1 MQEIQAKTRSVREL
15 LSDTKYGIDYYQR
28 EYKWQKKQMEELVTD
43 LSGAFLDEYLPTH
56 ERKDVAGYGHYFL
69 GSIVISQS
77 EDKKQIVDGQQR
89 LTSLTLL
96 LIYLHNIQK
105 GKASAVAVEKMIF
118 SDEYGEKS
126 FNLDIA
132 ERNECM
138 NALFESEGAGYD
150 TTGQAESMQNLMDRY
165 ADIGEAFP
173 AEIADTPAL
182 PYFVDWLRNKTQLVE
197 ISAYA
202 DADAY
207 TIFETM
213 NDRGLSL
220 SNTDMLKG
228 YLLASITDAV
238 KRAEANKEIKH
249 WLLTFAKRD
258 SERDTKETEADFFK
272 AWLRAK
278 YADDIRERKKGAKP
292 EDFDLIGT
300 EYHRWVRTNH
310 QLVGLN
316 ASEDFNRWVR
326 QDLRFF
332 ARVYLELLEACEGL
346 KPGLESVRFNAD
358 HGFTQQF
365 QVLLAPL
372 MPTDD
377 ETTVKT
383 KLRLTADYLDCWLN
397 RRLWNSR
404 SIDYST
410 LQYATFLLTK
420 ELRNL
425 SLEAL
430 REKLIAR
437 LTSDEMEFPLDDQP
451 SLINWNAKSLHR
463 QLARFIHWVEEKSGQ
478 PGRYLEYIV
487 RSGKNAYEIEH
498 LWANHFERHADEFA
512 QREEFSSY
520 RNRIGGLVLLPK
532 RINASLN
539 DKTFADK
546 VAHYQKENLLA
557 RSLHSACYQHNPG
570 FLQLI
575 ARTGLPFR
583 SFDEFKKVSFD
594 ERDAAYQGIA
604 KQLWSLSRL
613 QATEQGS
620 ENNVSA

>member
-1 MQEIQAKTRSVREL
+1 MREIQAKTRSVREL

-28 EYKWQKKQMEELVTD
+28 EYKWQTKQIVELVSD
-43 LSGAFLDEYLPTH
+43 LTTAFLEEYQPQH
-56 ERKDVAGYGHYFL
+56 ERKDVASYGHYFL
-69 GSIVISQS
+69 GSIVISQPD
-77 EDKKQIVDGQQR
+77 EKKQIVDGQQR

-105 GKASAVAVEKMIF
+105 DRADAVSIEKMIF
-118 SDEYGEKS
+118 SEEYGEKS
-126 FNLDIA
+126 FNLDIP

-138 NALFESEGAGYD
+138 NALFDGTPYDAVDQVESI
-150 TTGQAESMQNLMDRY
+150 QNLIGRY
-165 ADIGEAFP
+165 NDIVEAFP
-173 AEIADTPAL
+173 AEIANDKAL

-197 ISAYA
+197 ITAYA

-228 YLLASITDAV
+228 YLLASITDTA

-258 SERDTKETEADFFK
+258 SERDTKESEADFFK

-278 YADDIRERKKGAKP
+278 YAQDIRERKKGAKP

-300 EYHRWVRTNH
+300 EYHRWVRAKDD
-310 QLVGLN
+310 LIGLN
-316 ASEDFNRWVR
+316 TSDDFNRWVR

-332 ARVYLELLEACEGL
+332 ARVYLELLAASETL

-372 MPTDD
+372 LPTDD
-377 ETTVKT
+377 EATVKA
-383 KLRLTADYLDCWLN
+383 KLKLTADYLDCWLN
-397 RRLWNSR
+397 RRLWNFR

-410 LQYATFLLTK
+410 VQYATFLLTK

-430 REKLIAR
+430 RDKLITR
-437 LTSDEMEFPLDDQP
+437 LTNDEIELPLDDQP
-451 SLINWNAKSLHR
+451 YLNNWNAKSLHR
-463 QLARFIHWVEEKSGQ
+463 QLARFTHWLEERSGQ

-498 LWANHFERHADEFA
+498 LWANHLERHSDEFA
-512 QREEFSSY
+512 HAQEFSTH
-520 RNRIGGLVLLPK
+520 RNKVGGLVLLPK
-532 RINASLN
+532 KINASLN
-539 DKTFADK
+539 DKAYSDK
-546 VAHYQKENLLA
+546 LEHYQSENLLA
-557 RSLHSACYQHNPG
+557 RSLHPMCYVHNPG
-570 FLQLI
+570 FLQLKTD
-575 ARTGLPFR
+575 TGLPFKA
-583 SFDEFKKVSFD
+583 FTEFKKASFE
-594 ERDAAYQGIA
+594 ERFSLYKGIA
-604 KQLWSLSRL
+604 ELLWSTDRL
-613 QATEQGS
+613 KEGA
-620 ENNVSA
+620 

>member
-1 MQEIQAKTRSVREL
+1 MKEIQAKTRSVREL

-28 EYKWQKKQMEELVTD
+28 EYKWQTKQIVELVSD
-43 LSGAFLDEYLPTH
+43 LTTAFLEEYQPQH
-56 ERKDVAGYGHYFL
+56 ERKDVASYGHYFL
-69 GSIVISQS
+69 GSIVISQPD
-77 EDKKQIVDGQQR
+77 EKKQIVDGQQR

-105 GKASAVAVEKMIF
+105 DRPDAVSIEKMIF
-118 SDEYGEKS
+118 SEEYGEKS
-126 FNLDIA
+126 FNLDIP

-138 NALFESEGAGYD
+138 NALFDGTPYDAVDQVESI
-150 TTGQAESMQNLMDRY
+150 QNLIGRY
-165 ADIGEAFP
+165 NDIVEAFP
-173 AEIADTPAL
+173 AEIANDKAL

-197 ISAYA
+197 ITAYA

-228 YLLASITDAV
+228 YLLASITDTA
-238 KRAEANKEIKH
+238 KRAEANKEIKQ

-258 SERDTKETEADFFK
+258 SERDTKESEADFFK

-278 YADDIRERKKGAKP
+278 YAQDIRERKKGAKP

-300 EYHRWVRTNH
+300 EYHRWVRAKDE
-310 QLVGLN
+310 LIGLN
-316 ASEDFNRWVR
+316 ASDDFNRWVR

-332 ARVYLELLEACEGL
+332 ARVYLELLEASETL
-346 KPGLESVRFNAD
+346 KEGLESVRFNAD

-365 QVLLAPL
+365 QVLLASL
-372 MPTDD
+372 LPTDD
-377 ETTVKT
+377 DAMVKA
-383 KLRLTADYLDCWLN
+383 KLKLTADYLDCWLN
-397 RRLWNSR
+397 RRLWNFK

-430 REKLIAR
+430 RDKLITR
-437 LTSDEMEFPLDDQP
+437 LTSDQTEFPLDDQP
-451 SLINWNAKSLHR
+451 YLNNWNAKSLHR
-463 QLARFIHWVEEKSGQ
+463 QLARFTHWLEEQSGQ

-498 LWANHFERHADEFA
+498 LWANHFERHTDEFA
-512 QREEFSSY
+512 HAQEFSAH
-520 RNRIGGLVLLPK
+520 RNRVGGLVLLPK
-532 RINASLN
+532 KINASLN
-539 DKTFADK
+539 DKAYSDK
-546 VAHYQKENLLA
+546 LEHYQSENLLA
-557 RSLHSACYQHNPG
+557 RSLHPMCYVHNPG
-570 FLQLI
+570 FLKLK
-575 ARTGLPFR
+575 AETGLPFKA
-583 SFDEFKKVSFD
+583 FTEFKKANFD
-594 ERDAAYQGIA
+594 ERFSLYKGIA
-604 KQLWSLSRL
+604 ELLWSADRL
-613 QATEQGS
+613 KEVA
-620 ENNVSA
+620 

>member
-1 MQEIQAKTRSVREL
+1 MKEIQAKTRSVREL

-28 EYKWQKKQMEELVTD
+28 EYKWQTKQIVELVSD
-43 LSGAFLDEYLPTH
+43 LTTAFLEEYQSQH
-56 ERKDVAGYGHYFL
+56 ERKDVASYGHYFL
-69 GSIVISQS
+69 GSIVISQPD
-77 EDKKQIVDGQQR
+77 EKKQIVDGQQR

-105 GKASAVAVEKMIF
+105 DRTDAVSVEKMVF
-118 SDEYGEKS
+118 SEEYGEKS
-126 FNLDIA
+126 FNLDIP

-138 NALFESEGAGYD
+138 NALFDGTPYDAVDQVESI
-150 TTGQAESMQNLMDRY
+150 QNLIGRY
-165 ADIGEAFP
+165 NDIVEAFP
-173 AEIADTPAL
+173 AEIADDKAL

-197 ISAYA
+197 ITAYA

-228 YLLASITDAV
+228 YLLASITDTA
-238 KRAEANKEIKH
+238 KRAEANKEIKQ

-258 SERDTKETEADFFK
+258 SERDTKESEADFFK

-278 YADDIRERKKGAKP
+278 YAQDIRERKKGAKP

-300 EYHRWVRTNH
+300 EYHRWVRAKDD
-310 QLVGLN
+310 LIGLN
-316 ASEDFNRWVR
+316 ISDDFNRWVR

-332 ARVYLELLEACEGL
+332 ARVYLELLDASEAL

-372 MPTDD
+372 VPSDD
-377 ETTVKT
+377 EDTVKA
-383 KLRLTADYLDCWLN
+383 KLNLTADYLDCWLN
-397 RRLWNSR
+397 RRLWNFK

-425 SLEAL
+425 SLDAL
-430 REKLIAR
+430 RDKLITR
-437 LTSDEMEFPLDDQP
+437 LTNDQTELPLDDQP
-451 SLINWNAKSLHR
+451 YLNNWNAKSLHR
-463 QLARFIHWVEEKSGQ
+463 QLARLTHWLEEKSGQ

-498 LWANHFERHADEFA
+498 LWANHFERHTDEFA
-512 QREEFSSY
+512 HAQEFSTH
-520 RNRIGGLVLLPK
+520 RNRVGGLVLLPK
-532 RINASLN
+532 KINASLN
-539 DKTFADK
+539 DKPYSDK
-546 VAHYQKENLLA
+546 LEHYQSENLLA
-557 RSLHSACYQHNPG
+557 RSLHPMCYVHNPG
-570 FLQLI
+570 FLKLK
-575 ARTGLPFR
+575 AETGLPFKA
-583 SFDEFKKVSFD
+583 FTEFKKPNFD
-594 ERDAAYQGIA
+594 ERFSLYKGIA
-604 KQLWSLSRL
+604 ELLWSADRL
-613 QATEQGS
+613 KEVA
-620 ENNVSA
+620 

>member
-1 MQEIQAKTRSVREL
+1 MKEIQAKTRSVREL
-15 LSDTKYGIDYYQR
+15 MSDTKYGIDYYQR
-28 EYKWQKKQMEELVTD
+28 EYKWQTKQIVELVSD
-43 LSGAFLDEYLPTH
+43 LTSAFLEEYRPQH
-56 ERKDVAGYGHYFL
+56 ERKEVASYGHYFL
-69 GSIVISQS
+69 GSIVISQPD
-77 EDKKQIVDGQQR
+77 EKKQIVDGQQR

-105 GKASAVAVEKMIF
+105 DRTDTVSVEKMIF
-118 SDEYGEKS
+118 SEEYGEKS
-126 FNLDIA
+126 FNLDIP

-138 NALFESEGAGYD
+138 NALFDGTPYDAVDQVESN
-150 TTGQAESMQNLMDRY
+150 QNLIGRY
-165 ADIGEAFP
+165 NDIVEAFP
-173 AEIADTPAL
+173 AEIANDKAL

-197 ISAYA
+197 ITAYA

-228 YLLASITDAV
+228 YLLASITDTA
-238 KRAEANKEIKH
+238 KRAEANKEIKQ

-258 SERDTKETEADFFK
+258 SERDTKESEADFFK

-278 YADDIRERKKGAKP
+278 YAQDIRERKKGAKP

-300 EYHRWVRTNH
+300 EYHRWVRAKDD
-310 QLVGLN
+310 LIGLN
-316 ASEDFNRWVR
+316 TSDDFNRWVR

-332 ARVYLELLEACEGL
+332 ARVYLELLDASETL

-372 MPTDD
+372 LPTDD
-377 ETTVKT
+377 ENTVKA
-383 KLRLTADYLDCWLN
+383 KLKLTADYLDCWLN
-397 RRLWNSR
+397 RRLWNFK

-420 ELRNL
+420 ELRTL

-430 REKLIAR
+430 RDKLITR
-437 LTSDEMEFPLDDQP
+437 LTNDQKELSLDDQP
-451 SLINWNAKSLHR
+451 YLNNWNAKSLHR
-463 QLARFIHWVEEKSGQ
+463 QLARFTHWLEEQSGQ

-498 LWANHFERHADEFA
+498 LWANHFERHIDEFA
-512 QREEFSSY
+512 HAQEFSAH
-520 RNRIGGLVLLPK
+520 RNRVGGLVLLPK
-532 RINASLN
+532 KINASLN
-539 DKTFADK
+539 DKAYNDK
-546 VAHYQKENLLA
+546 LEHYQSENLLA
-557 RSLHSACYQHNPG
+557 RSLHPMCYVHNPG
-570 FLQLI
+570 FLKLK
-575 ARTGLPFR
+575 AETGLPFKA
-583 SFDEFKKVSFD
+583 FTEFKKANFD
-594 ERDAAYQGIA
+594 ERFSLYKGIA
-604 KQLWSLSRL
+604 ERLWSADRL
-613 QATEQGS
+613 KETA
-620 ENNVSA
+620 

>member
-1 MQEIQAKTRSVREL
+1 MREIQAKTRSVREL
-15 LSDTKYGIDYYQR
+15 LSDIKYGIDYYQR
-28 EYKWQKKQMEELVTD
+28 EYKWQTKQIVELVSD
-43 LSGAFLDEYLPTH
+43 LTTAFLDEYQPQH
-56 ERKDVAGYGHYFL
+56 ERKEVASYGHYFL
-69 GSIVISQS
+69 GSIVISQPD
-77 EDKKQIVDGQQR
+77 EKKQIVDGQQR

-105 GKASAVAVEKMIF
+105 DRPDAVSIEKMIF
-118 SDEYGEKS
+118 SEEYGEKS
-126 FNLDIA
+126 FNLDIP
-132 ERNECM
+132 ERNDCM
-138 NALFESEGAGYD
+138 NALFDGTPYDAVDQVESI
-150 TTGQAESMQNLMDRY
+150 QNLIGRY
-165 ADIGEAFP
+165 NDIVEAFP
-173 AEIADTPAL
+173 AEIAEHKAL

-197 ISAYA
+197 ITAYA

-228 YLLASITDAV
+228 YLLASITDTV

-249 WLLTFAKRD
+249 WLLAFAKRD
-258 SERDTKETEADFFK
+258 SERDTKESEADFFK

-278 YADDIRERKKGAKP
+278 YAQDIRERKKGAKP

-300 EYHRWVRTNH
+300 EYHRWVRAKDD
-310 QLVGLN
+310 LIGL
-316 ASEDFNRWVR
+316 ATSDDFSRWVR

-332 ARVYLELLEACEGL
+332 ARVYLELLAASETL

-377 ETTVKT
+377 EPTVKA
-383 KLRLTADYLDCWLN
+383 KLKLTADYLDCWLN
-397 RRLWNSR
+397 RRLWNFR

-410 LQYATFLLTK
+410 VQYATFLLTK

-430 REKLIAR
+430 RDKLITR
-437 LTSDEMEFPLDDQP
+437 LTNDETELPLDDQP
-451 SLINWNAKSLHR
+451 YLNNWNAKSLHR
-463 QLARFIHWVEEKSGQ
+463 QLARFTHWMEEKSGQ

-498 LWANHFERHADEFA
+498 LWANHFERHTDEFA
-512 QREEFSSY
+512 HAQEFSAH
-520 RNRIGGLVLLPK
+520 RNRVGGLVLLPK
-532 RINASLN
+532 KINASLN
-539 DKTFADK
+539 DKAYSDK
-546 VAHYQKENLLA
+546 LEHYQSENLLA
-557 RSLHSACYQHNPG
+557 RSLHPMCYVHNPG
-570 FLQLI
+570 FLKLKSE
-575 ARTGLPFR
+575 TGLPFKA
-583 SFDEFKKVSFD
+583 FPEFKKANFD
-594 ERDAAYQGIA
+594 DRFSLYKGIA
-604 KQLWSLSRL
+604 ELLWSADRL
-613 QATEQGS
+613 KEVA
-620 ENNVSA
+620 

>member
-1 MQEIQAKTRSVREL
+1 MKEIQAKTRSVREL

-28 EYKWQKKQMEELVTD
+28 EYKWQTKQIVELVSD
-43 LSGAFLDEYLPTH
+43 LTTAFLEEYQPQH
-56 ERKDVAGYGHYFL
+56 ERKDVASYGHYFL
-69 GSIVISQS
+69 GSIVISQPD
-77 EDKKQIVDGQQR
+77 EKKQIVDGQQR

-105 GKASAVAVEKMIF
+105 DRPDAVSIEKMIF
-118 SDEYGEKS
+118 SAEYGEKS
-126 FNLDIA
+126 FNLDIP

-138 NALFESEGAGYD
+138 NALFDGTHYDSVDQVESIQHLIG
-150 TTGQAESMQNLMDRY
+150 RY
-165 ADIGEAFP
+165 SDIVEAFP
-173 AEIADTPAL
+173 AEIAHDKAL

-202 DADAY
+202 DTDAY

-228 YLLASITDAV
+228 YLLASIADTA
-238 KRAEANKEIKH
+238 KRAEANKEIKQ
-249 WLLTFAKRD
+249 WLQTFAKRD
-258 SERDTKETEADFFK
+258 SERDTKESEADFFK

-278 YADDIRERKKGAKP
+278 YAQDIRERKKGAKP

-300 EYHRWVRTNH
+300 EYHRWVRAKED
-310 QLVGLN
+310 LIGLSTGEN
-316 ASEDFNRWVR
+316 FNRWVR

-332 ARVYLELLEACEGL
+332 ARIYLDLLEASETL

-372 MPTDD
+372 LPTDD
-377 ETTVKT
+377 GATVKA
-383 KLRLTADYLDCWLN
+383 KLKLTADYLDCWLN
-397 RRLWNSR
+397 RRLWNFK

-425 SLEAL
+425 SLDAL
-430 REKLIAR
+430 RDKLITR
-437 LTSDEMEFPLDDQP
+437 LTQDEIDFPLDEQP
-451 SLINWNAKSLHR
+451 ALINWNAKSLHR
-463 QLARFIHWVEEKSGQ
+463 QLARFTHWLEEQSGQ

-498 LWANHFERHADEFA
+498 LWANHFERHTDEFA
-512 QREEFSSY
+512 HAQEFSAY
-520 RNRIGGLVLLPK
+520 RNKVGGLVLLPK
-532 RINASLN
+532 KINASLN
-539 DKTFADK
+539 DKAYRDK
-546 VAHYQKENLLA
+546 LEHYQSENLLA
-557 RSLHSACYQHNPG
+557 RSLHPMCYIHNPG
-570 FLQLI
+570 FLKLKEN
-575 ARTGLPFR
+575 TCLPFKA
-583 SFDEFKKVSFD
+583 FTEFKRADFD
-594 ERDAAYQGIA
+594 ERFSLYKGIA
-604 KQLWSLSRL
+604 ELLWSVDCLK
-613 QATEQGS
+613 A
-620 ENNVSA
+620 VA

>member
-1 MQEIQAKTRSVREL
+1 MKEIQAKTRSVREL

-28 EYKWQKKQMEELVTD
+28 EYKWQTKQIVELVSD
-43 LSGAFLDEYLPTH
+43 LTTAFLEEYQPQH
-56 ERKDVAGYGHYFL
+56 ERKDVASYGHYFL
-69 GSIVISQS
+69 GSIVISQPD
-77 EDKKQIVDGQQR
+77 EKKQIVDGQQR

-105 GKASAVAVEKMIF
+105 DRPDAVAVEKMIF
-118 SDEYGEKS
+118 SEEYGEKS
-126 FNLDIA
+126 FNLDIP

-138 NALFESEGAGYD
+138 NALFDGTPYDAVDQVESI
-150 TTGQAESMQNLMDRY
+150 QNLIGRY
-165 ADIGEAFP
+165 NDIVEAFP
-173 AEIADTPAL
+173 AEIADDKAL

-197 ISAYA
+197 ITAYA

-228 YLLASITDAV
+228 YLLASITDTA
-238 KRAEANKEIKH
+238 KRAEANKEIKQ

-258 SERDTKETEADFFK
+258 SERDTKESEADFFK

-278 YADDIRERKKGAKP
+278 YAQDIRERKKGAKP

-300 EYHRWVRTNH
+300 EYHRWVRAKDDLIALHT
-310 QLVGLN
+310 
-316 ASEDFNRWVR
+316 SDDFNRWVR

-332 ARVYLELLEACEGL
+332 ARVYLELLDASETL

-372 MPTDD
+372 LPTDD
-377 ETTVKT
+377 EASVKA
-383 KLRLTADYLDCWLN
+383 KLKLTADYLDCWLN
-397 RRLWNSR
+397 RRLWNFK

-425 SLEAL
+425 SLDAL
-430 REKLIAR
+430 RDKLITR
-437 LTSDEMEFPLDDQP
+437 LTSDQTELPLDDQP
-451 SLINWNAKSLHR
+451 YLNNWNAKSLHR
-463 QLARFIHWVEEKSGQ
+463 QLARFTHWLEEQSGQ

-512 QREEFSSY
+512 HAQEFSTH
-520 RNRIGGLVLLPK
+520 RNKVGGLVLLPK
-532 RINASLN
+532 KINASLN
-539 DKTFADK
+539 DKAYSDK
-546 VAHYQKENLLA
+546 LEHYQSENLLA
-557 RSLHSACYQHNPG
+557 RSLHPMCYVHNPG
-570 FLQLI
+570 FLKLKGE
-575 ARTGLPFR
+575 TGLPFKA
-583 SFDEFKKVSFD
+583 FTGFKKANFD
-594 ERDAAYQGIA
+594 ERFSLYKGIA
-604 KQLWSLSRL
+604 ELLWSADRL
-613 QATEQGS
+613 KEGA
-620 ENNVSA
+620 

>member
-1 MQEIQAKTRSVREL
+1 MKEIQAKTRSVREL

-28 EYKWQKKQMEELVTD
+28 EYKWQTKQIVELVSD
-43 LSGAFLDEYLPTH
+43 LTSAFLEEYQPQH
-56 ERKDVAGYGHYFL
+56 ERKEVASYGHYFL
-69 GSIVISQS
+69 GSIVISQPD
-77 EDKKQIVDGQQR
+77 EKKQIVDGQQR

-105 GKASAVAVEKMIF
+105 DRTDTVSVEKMIF
-118 SDEYGEKS
+118 SEEYGEKS
-126 FNLDIA
+126 FNLDIP

-138 NALFESEGAGYD
+138 NALFDGIPYDSVDQVESI
-150 TTGQAESMQNLMDRY
+150 QNLIGRY
-165 ADIGEAFP
+165 NDIAEAFP
-173 AEIADTPAL
+173 AEIADEKAL

-197 ISAYA
+197 ITAYA

-228 YLLASITDAV
+228 YLLASITDTA

-258 SERDTKETEADFFK
+258 SERDTKESEADFFK

-278 YADDIRERKKGAKP
+278 YAQDIRERKKGAKP

-300 EYHRWVRTNH
+300 EYHRWVRAKDE
-310 QLVGLN
+310 LIGLN
-316 ASEDFNRWVR
+316 ASDDFNRWVR

-332 ARVYLELLEACEGL
+332 ARVYLELLEASETL
-346 KPGLESVRFNAD
+346 KEGLESVRFNAD

-372 MPTDD
+372 LPTDD
-377 ETTVKT
+377 DATVKA
-383 KLRLTADYLDCWLN
+383 KLKLTADYLDCWLN
-397 RRLWNSR
+397 RRLWNFK

-430 REKLIAR
+430 RDKLITR
-437 LTSDEMEFPLDDQP
+437 LTSDQTEFPLDDQP
-451 SLINWNAKSLHR
+451 YLNNWNAKSLHR
-463 QLARFIHWVEEKSGQ
+463 QLARFTHWLEEQSGQ

-498 LWANHFERHADEFA
+498 LWANHFERHTDEFA
-512 QREEFSSY
+512 HAQEFSAH
-520 RNRIGGLVLLPK
+520 RNRVGGLVLLPK
-532 RINASLN
+532 KINASLN
-539 DKTFADK
+539 DKAYSDK
-546 VAHYQKENLLA
+546 LEHYQSENLLA
-557 RSLHSACYQHNPG
+557 RSLHPMCYVHNPG
-570 FLQLI
+570 FLKLK
-575 ARTGLPFR
+575 AETGLPFKE
-583 SFDEFKKVSFD
+583 FTEFKKANFD
-594 ERDAAYQGIA
+594 DRFSLYKGIA
-604 KQLWSLSRL
+604 ERLWSADRL
-613 QATEQGS
+613 KETE
-620 ENNVSA
+620 

>member
-1 MQEIQAKTRSVREL
+1 MKEIQAKTRSVREL

-28 EYKWQKKQMEELVTD
+28 EYKWQTKQIVELVSD
-43 LSGAFLDEYLPTH
+43 LTTAFLEEYQPQH
-56 ERKDVAGYGHYFL
+56 ERKEVASYGHYFL
-69 GSIVISQS
+69 GSTVISHS
-77 EDKKQIVDGQQR
+77 EEKKQIVDGQQR

-105 GKASAVAVEKMIF
+105 DRTDTVSVEKMIF
-118 SDEYGEKS
+118 SEEYGEKS
-126 FNLDIA
+126 FNLDIP

-138 NALFESEGAGYD
+138 NALFDGIPYDAVDQVESI
-150 TTGQAESMQNLMDRY
+150 QNLIGRY
-165 ADIGEAFP
+165 NDIAEAFP
-173 AEIADTPAL
+173 AEIADEKAL

-197 ISAYA
+197 ITAYA

-228 YLLASITDAV
+228 YLLASISDTA

-258 SERDTKETEADFFK
+258 SERDTKESEADFFK

-278 YADDIRERKKGAKP
+278 YAQDIRERKKGAKP

-300 EYHRWVRTNH
+300 EYHRWVRAKDD
-310 QLVGLN
+310 LIGLN
-316 ASEDFNRWVR
+316 TSDDFNRWVR

-332 ARVYLELLEACEGL
+332 ARVYLELLDASETL

-372 MPTDD
+372 LPIDD
-377 ETTVKT
+377 EATVRA
-383 KLRLTADYLDCWLN
+383 KLKLTADYLDCWLN
-397 RRLWNSR
+397 RRLWNFK

-410 LQYATFLLTK
+410 VQYATFLLTK

-425 SLEAL
+425 SLGEL
-430 REKLIAR
+430 REKLIIR
-437 LTSDEMEFPLDDQP
+437 LTNDQKELSLDEQP
-451 SLINWNAKSLHR
+451 YLNNWNAKSLHR
-463 QLARFIHWVEEKSGQ
+463 QLARFTHWLEEQSGQ

-498 LWANHFERHADEFA
+498 LWANHFERHTDEFA
-512 QREEFSSY
+512 HAQEFSTH
-520 RNRIGGLVLLPK
+520 RNRVGGLVLLPK
-532 RINASLN
+532 KINASLN
-539 DKTFADK
+539 DKAYSDK
-546 VAHYQKENLLA
+546 LEHYQSENLLA
-557 RSLHSACYQHNPG
+557 RSLHPMCYVHNPG
-570 FLQLI
+570 FLKLKI
-575 ARTGLPFR
+575 ETGLPFKA
-583 SFDEFKKVSFD
+583 FTEFKKANFD
-594 ERDAAYQGIA
+594 ERFSLYKGIA
-604 KQLWSLSRL
+604 ELLWSADRL
-613 QATEQGS
+613 KEVA
-620 ENNVSA
+620 

>member
-1 MQEIQAKTRSVREL
+1 MKEIKAQSRPVREL
-15 LSDTKYGIDYYQR
+15 LTDTKYGIDYYQR
-28 EYKWQKKQMEELVTD
+28 EYKWQTKQIVELVSD
-43 LSGAFLDEYLPTH
+43 LTTAFFEEYQPQH
-56 ERKDVAGYGHYFL
+56 ERKEVASYGHYFL
-69 GSIVISQS
+69 GSIVISRS
-77 EDKKQIVDGQQR
+77 EEKKQIVDGQQR

-105 GKASAVAVEKMIF
+105 DRPDVVSVEKMIF
-118 SDEYGEKS
+118 SEEYGEKS
-126 FNLDIA
+126 FNLDIP
-132 ERNECM
+132 ERNDCM
-138 NALFESEGAGYD
+138 NALFDGVAYDAVDQVESI
-150 TTGQAESMQNLMDRY
+150 QNLIGRY
-165 ADIGEAFP
+165 NDIIESFP
-173 AEIADTPAL
+173 AEIADGKAL
-182 PYFVDWLRNKTQLVE
+182 PFFVDWLRNKTQLVE
-197 ISAYA
+197 ITAYA

-220 SNTDMLKG
+220 SSTDMLKG
-228 YLLASITDAV
+228 YLLASITDAT
-238 KRAEANKEIKH
+238 KRGEANKEIKQ

-278 YADDIRERKKGAKP
+278 YAGDIRERKKGANP

-310 QLVGLN
+310 ELVGLN
-316 ASEDFNRWVR
+316 VSEDFNRWVR

-332 ARVYLELLEACEGL
+332 ARVYLELLEACDSL

-372 MPTDD
+372 LPSDD
-377 ETTVKT
+377 EATVKA
-383 KLRLTADYLDCWLN
+383 KLCLTADYLDCWLN
-397 RRLWNSR
+397 RRLWNFK

-430 REKLIAR
+430 RERLIAR
-437 LTSDEMEFPLDDQP
+437 LISDENEFPLEDQP

-463 QLARFIHWVEEKSGQ
+463 QLARFTHWVEEQSGQ

-512 QREEFSSY
+512 HAQEFASY

-532 RINASLN
+532 KINASLN
-539 DKTFADK
+539 DKTFVDK
-546 VAHYQKENLLA
+546 VAHYQKENLIA

-570 FLQLI
+570 FLKLV
-575 ARTGLPFR
+575 ARTGLPFK
-583 SFDEFKKVSFD
+583 SFDEFKKCSFD
-594 ERDAAYQGIA
+594 ERYAAYQGIA

-613 QATEQGS
+613 QETADAT
-620 ENNVSA
+620 A

>member
-43 LSGAFLDEYLPTH
+43 LTGAFLEEYLPTH

-89 LTSLTLL
+89 LSSLTLL
-96 LIYLHNIQK
+96 LIFLHNIQK
-105 GKASAVAVEKMIF
+105 GKTSTVAVEKMIF

-126 FNLDIA
+126 FNLDIP
-132 ERNECM
+132 ERNDCM

-150 TTGQAESMQNLMDRY
+150 TTGQAESMQNLIERY

-202 DADAY
+202 NSDAY

-220 SNTDMLKG
+220 SKTDMLKG
-228 YLLASITDAV
+228 YLLASITDAT
-238 KRAEANKEIKH
+238 KRTEANKEIKQ

-258 SERDTKETEADFFK
+258 NERDTKETEADFFK

-278 YADDIRERKKGAKP
+278 YAGDIRERKKGAKP

-310 QLVGLN
+310 ELVGLN
-316 ASEDFNRWVR
+316 VSEDFNHWVR

-332 ARVYLELLEACEGL
+332 ARVYLELLEACESL

-358 HGFTQQF
+358 QGFTQQF

-372 MPTDD
+372 LPTDD
-377 ETTVKT
+377 DATVKT
-383 KLRLTADYLDCWLN
+383 KLSLTADYLDCWLN
-397 RRLWNSR
+397 RRLWNFKSV
-404 SIDYST
+404 DYST

-425 SLEAL
+425 SLKEL

-437 LTSDEMEFPLDDQP
+437 LTSDEKEFPLEDQP

-463 QLARFIHWVEEKSGQ
+463 QLARFTHWVEEQSGQ

-498 LWANHFERHADEFA
+498 LWANHFERHADEFTHV
-512 QREEFSSY
+512 QEFASY

-532 RINASLN
+532 KINASLN

-570 FLQLI
+570 FMQLMG
-575 ARTGLPFR
+575 RTGLPFK
-583 SFDEFKKVSFD
+583 SFGEFKKASFD
-594 ERDAAYQGIA
+594 ERYAAYQGIA

-613 QATEQGS
+613 QEASDATS
-620 ENNVSA
+620 

>member
-43 LSGAFLDEYLPTH
+43 LTGAFLEEYLPTH

-89 LTSLTLL
+89 LSSLTLL
-96 LIYLHNIQK
+96 LIFLHNIQK
-105 GKASAVAVEKMIF
+105 GKTSTVAVEKMIF

-126 FNLDIA
+126 FNLDIP
-132 ERNECM
+132 ERNDCM

-150 TTGQAESMQNLMDRY
+150 TTGQAESMQNLIERY
-165 ADIGEAFP
+165 SDISEAFP

-202 DADAY
+202 NSDAY

-228 YLLASITDAV
+228 YLLASITDTT
-238 KRAEANKEIKH
+238 KRTEANKEIKQ

-258 SERDTKETEADFFK
+258 NERDTKETEADFFK

-278 YADDIRERKKGAKP
+278 YAGDIRERKKGAKP
-292 EDFDLIGT
+292 DDFDLIGT

-310 QLVGLN
+310 ELVGLN
-316 ASEDFNRWVR
+316 VSEDFNHWVR

-332 ARVYLELLEACEGL
+332 ARVYLELLEACESL

-372 MPTDD
+372 LPTDD
-377 ETTVKT
+377 DATVKT
-383 KLRLTADYLDCWLN
+383 KLSLTADYLDCWLN
-397 RRLWNSR
+397 RRLWNFKSV
-404 SIDYST
+404 DYST

-425 SLEAL
+425 SLKEL

-437 LTSDEMEFPLDDQP
+437 LTGDEKEFPLEDQP

-463 QLARFIHWVEEKSGQ
+463 QLARFTHWVEEQSGQ

-498 LWANHFERHADEFA
+498 LWANHFERHADEFTHL
-512 QREEFSSY
+512 QEFASY

-532 RINASLN
+532 KINASLN

-570 FLQLI
+570 FMQLMG
-575 ARTGLPFR
+575 RTGLPFK
-583 SFDEFKKVSFD
+583 SFDEFKKASFD
-594 ERDAAYQGIA
+594 ERYAAYQGIA
-604 KQLWSLSRL
+604 KKLWSLSRL
-613 QATEQGS
+613 QEAADTTS
-620 ENNVSA
+620 

>member
-1 MQEIQAKTRSVREL
+1 MKEIQAKTRSVREL
-15 LSDTKYGIDYYQR
+15 LSDTRYGIDYYQR
-28 EYKWQKKQMEELVTD
+28 EYKWQTKQIVELVSD
-43 LSGAFLDEYLPTH
+43 LTTAFLDEYQPQH
-56 ERKDVAGYGHYFL
+56 ERKDVASYGHYFL
-69 GSIVISQS
+69 GSIVISHA
-77 EDKKQIVDGQQR
+77 EEKKQIVDGQQR

-105 GKASAVAVEKMIF
+105 SRPDAVSVEKMIF
-118 SDEYGEKS
+118 SEEYGSKS
-126 FNLDIA
+126 FNLDIT

-138 NALFESEGAGYD
+138 NALFDGTTYDAVDQVESI
-150 TTGQAESMQNLMDRY
+150 QNLIGRY
-165 ADIGEAFP
+165 NDIVEAFP
-173 AEIADTPAL
+173 AEIANDKAL

-197 ISAYA
+197 ITAYA

-228 YLLASITDAV
+228 YLLASITDTA

-258 SERDTKETEADFFK
+258 SERDTKESEADFFK

-278 YADDIRERKKGAKP
+278 YAQDIRERKKGAKP

-300 EYHRWVRTNH
+300 EYHRWVRAKDD
-310 QLVGLN
+310 LIGLN
-316 ASEDFNRWVR
+316 ASDDFNRWVR

-332 ARVYLELLEACEGL
+332 ARVYLELLDASETL

-358 HGFTQQF
+358 QGFTQQF

-372 MPTDD
+372 LPTDD
-377 ETTVKT
+377 EGTVKA
-383 KLRLTADYLDCWLN
+383 KLKLTADYLDCWLN
-397 RRLWNSR
+397 RRLWNFK

-425 SLEAL
+425 SLDAL
-430 REKLIAR
+430 RDKLITR
-437 LTSDEMEFPLDDQP
+437 LTNDQTELPLDDQP
-451 SLINWNAKSLHR
+451 YLNSWNAKSLHR
-463 QLARFIHWVEEKSGQ
+463 QLARFTHWLEERSGQ

-498 LWANHFERHADEFA
+498 LWANHFERHTDEFA
-512 QREEFSSY
+512 HAQEFSTH
-520 RNRIGGLVLLPK
+520 RNKVGGLVLLPK
-532 RINASLN
+532 KINASLN
-539 DKTFADK
+539 DKAYSDK
-546 VAHYQKENLLA
+546 LEHYQSENLLA
-557 RSLHSACYQHNPG
+557 RSLHPMCYIHNPG
-570 FLQLI
+570 FLKLK
-575 ARTGLPFR
+575 AETGLPFKA
-583 SFDEFKKVSFD
+583 FAQFKKADFD
-594 ERDAAYQGIA
+594 ERFSLYKGIA
-604 KQLWSLSRL
+604 ERLWSADRL
-613 QATEQGS
+613 KEVA
-620 ENNVSA
+620 

>member
-1 MQEIQAKTRSVREL
+1 MKEIQAKTRSVREL

-28 EYKWQKKQMEELVTD
+28 EYKWQTKQIVELVSD
-43 LSGAFLDEYLPTH
+43 LTTAFLEEYQPQH
-56 ERKDVAGYGHYFL
+56 ERKDVASYGHYFL
-69 GSIVISQS
+69 GSIVISQPD
-77 EDKKQIVDGQQR
+77 EKKQIVDGQQR

-105 GKASAVAVEKMIF
+105 DRPDAVSIEKMIF
-118 SDEYGEKS
+118 SEEYGEKS
-126 FNLDIA
+126 FNLDIP

-138 NALFESEGAGYD
+138 NALFDATPYDAVDQVESI
-150 TTGQAESMQNLMDRY
+150 QNLIGRY
-165 ADIGEAFP
+165 NDIVEAFP
-173 AEIADTPAL
+173 AEIANDKAL

-197 ISAYA
+197 ITAYA

-228 YLLASITDAV
+228 YLLASITDAA
-238 KRAEANKEIKH
+238 KRAEANKEIKQ

-258 SERDTKETEADFFK
+258 SERDTKESEADFFK

-278 YADDIRERKKGAKP
+278 YAQDIRERKKGAKP

-300 EYHRWVRTNH
+300 EYHRWVRAKDE
-310 QLVGLN
+310 LIGLN
-316 ASEDFNRWVR
+316 ASDDFNRWVR

-332 ARVYLELLEACEGL
+332 ARVYLELLDASETL
-346 KPGLESVRFNAD
+346 RPGLESVRFNAD

-372 MPTDD
+372 LPTDD
-377 ETTVKT
+377 EATVKA
-383 KLRLTADYLDCWLN
+383 KLKLTADYLDSWLN
-397 RRLWNSR
+397 RRLWNFK

-425 SLEAL
+425 SLDAL
-430 REKLIAR
+430 RDKLITR
-437 LTSDEMEFPLDDQP
+437 LANEQKELSLDDQP
-451 SLINWNAKSLHR
+451 YLNNWNAKSLHR
-463 QLARFIHWVEEKSGQ
+463 QLARFTHWLEEQSGQ

-498 LWANHFERHADEFA
+498 LWANHFERHTDEFA
-512 QREEFSSY
+512 HAQEFSAH
-520 RNRIGGLVLLPK
+520 RNRVGGLVLLPK
-532 RINASLN
+532 KINASLN
-539 DKTFADK
+539 DKAYSDK
-546 VAHYQKENLLA
+546 LEHYQSENLLA
-557 RSLHSACYQHNPG
+557 RSLHPMCYVHNPG
-570 FLQLI
+570 FLKLK
-575 ARTGLPFR
+575 AETGLPFKA
-583 SFDEFKKVSFD
+583 FTEFKKANFD
-594 ERDAAYQGIA
+594 ERFSLYKGIA
-604 KQLWSLSRL
+604 ELLWSADRL
-613 QATEQGS
+613 KEVA
-620 ENNVSA
+620 

>member
-1 MQEIQAKTRSVREL
+1 MKEIQAKTRSVREL

-28 EYKWQKKQMEELVTD
+28 EYKWQTKQIVELVSD
-43 LSGAFLDEYLPTH
+43 LTTAFLEEYQPQH
-56 ERKDVAGYGHYFL
+56 ERKDVASYGHYFL
-69 GSIVISQS
+69 GSIVISQPD
-77 EDKKQIVDGQQR
+77 EKKQIVDGQQR

-96 LIYLHNIQK
+96 LIYLHNIQEERPD
-105 GKASAVAVEKMIF
+105 AVSIEKMIF
-118 SDEYGEKS
+118 SEEYGEKS
-126 FNLDIA
+126 FNLDIP

-138 NALFESEGAGYD
+138 NALFDGVPYDAVDQVESI
-150 TTGQAESMQNLMDRY
+150 QNLIGRY
-165 ADIGEAFP
+165 NDIVEAFP
-173 AEIADTPAL
+173 ANIKDDKAL

-197 ISAYA
+197 ITAYA

-228 YLLASITDAV
+228 YLLASITDTT

-258 SERDTKETEADFFK
+258 SERDTKESEADFFK

-278 YADDIRERKKGAKP
+278 YARDIRERKKGAKP

-300 EYHRWVRTNH
+300 EYHRWVRAKDD
-310 QLVGLN
+310 LIGLGT
-316 ASEDFNRWVR
+316 SDDFNRWVR

-332 ARVYLELLEACEGL
+332 ARIYLELLDASETL

-372 MPTDD
+372 LPTDD
-377 ETTVKT
+377 EATVKA
-383 KLRLTADYLDCWLN
+383 KLKLTADYLDCWLN
-397 RRLWNSR
+397 RRLWNFK

-425 SLEAL
+425 SLDAL
-430 REKLIAR
+430 REKLITR
-437 LTSDEMEFPLDDQP
+437 LTNDQTEFPLNDHP
-451 SLINWNAKSLHR
+451 YLNNWNAKSLHR
-463 QLARFIHWVEEKSGQ
+463 QLARFTHWLEEQSGQ
-478 PGRYLEYIV
+478 PGRYLEYII

-498 LWANHFERHADEFA
+498 LWANHFERHTDEFA
-512 QREEFSSY
+512 HAQEFSTH
-520 RNRIGGLVLLPK
+520 RNRMGGLVLLPK
-532 RINASLN
+532 KINASLN
-539 DKTFADK
+539 DKPYSDK
-546 VAHYQKENLLA
+546 LEHYQSENLLA
-557 RSLHSACYQHNPG
+557 RSLHPMCYVHNPG
-570 FLQLI
+570 FLKLKEE
-575 ARTGLPFR
+575 TGLPFKA
-583 SFDEFKKVSFD
+583 FTELKKANFD
-594 ERDAAYQGIA
+594 ERFSLYKGIA
-604 KQLWSLSRL
+604 ERLWSANRL
-613 QATEQGS
+613 KEL
-620 ENNVSA
+620 V

>member
-1 MQEIQAKTRSVREL
+1 MKEIQAKTRSVREL

-28 EYKWQKKQMEELVTD
+28 EYKWQTKQIVELVSD
-43 LSGAFLDEYLPTH
+43 LTTAFLEEYQPQH
-56 ERKDVAGYGHYFL
+56 ERKDVASYGHYFL
-69 GSIVISQS
+69 GSIVISHS
-77 EDKKQIVDGQQR
+77 EEKKQIVDGQQR

-105 GKASAVAVEKMIF
+105 DRPDAVSIEKMIF
-118 SDEYGEKS
+118 SEEYGEKS
-126 FNLDIA
+126 FNLDIP

-138 NALFESEGAGYD
+138 NALFDGTPYDAVDQVESI
-150 TTGQAESMQNLMDRY
+150 QNLIGRY
-165 ADIGEAFP
+165 NDIEEAFP
-173 AEIADTPAL
+173 AEIANDKAL

-197 ISAYA
+197 ITAYA

-228 YLLASITDAV
+228 YLLASITDTA
-238 KRAEANKEIKH
+238 KRAEANKEIKQ

-258 SERDTKETEADFFK
+258 SERDTKESEADFFK

-278 YADDIRERKKGAKP
+278 YAQDIRERKKGAKP

-300 EYHRWVRTNH
+300 EYHRWVRAKDD
-310 QLVGLN
+310 LIGLN
-316 ASEDFNRWVR
+316 TSDDFNRWVR

-332 ARVYLELLEACEGL
+332 ARVYLELLDASETL
-346 KPGLESVRFNAD
+346 KPGLDSVRFNAD

-372 MPTDD
+372 LPTDD
-377 ETTVKT
+377 EATVKA
-383 KLRLTADYLDCWLN
+383 KLKLTADYLDCWLN
-397 RRLWNSR
+397 RRLWNFK

-425 SLEAL
+425 SLDAL
-430 REKLIAR
+430 RDKLITR
-437 LTSDEMEFPLDDQP
+437 LTNEQKELSLDDQP
-451 SLINWNAKSLHR
+451 YLNNWNAKSLHR
-463 QLARFIHWVEEKSGQ
+463 QLARFTHWLEEQSGQ

-498 LWANHFERHADEFA
+498 LWANHFERHTDEFA
-512 QREEFSSY
+512 HAQEFSAH
-520 RNRIGGLVLLPK
+520 RNRVGGLVLLPK
-532 RINASLN
+532 KINASLN
-539 DKTFADK
+539 DKAYSDK
-546 VAHYQKENLLA
+546 LEHYQSENLLA
-557 RSLHSACYQHNPG
+557 RSLHPMCYVHNPG
-570 FLQLI
+570 FLKLK
-575 ARTGLPFR
+575 AETGLPFEP
-583 SFDEFKKVSFD
+583 FTEFKKANFD
-594 ERDAAYQGIA
+594 ERFSLYKGIA
-604 KQLWSLSRL
+604 ELLWSADRL
-613 QATEQGS
+613 KEVA
-620 ENNVSA
+620 

>member
-1 MQEIQAKTRSVREL
+1 MKEIQAKTRSVREL

-28 EYKWQKKQMEELVTD
+28 EYKWQTKQIVELVSD
-43 LSGAFLDEYLPTH
+43 LTTAFLEEYQPQH
-56 ERKDVAGYGHYFL
+56 ERKDVASYGHYFL
-69 GSIVISQS
+69 GSIVISQPD
-77 EDKKQIVDGQQR
+77 EKKQIVDGQQR

-105 GKASAVAVEKMIF
+105 DRPDAVSIEKMIF
-118 SDEYGEKS
+118 SEEYGEKS
-126 FNLDIA
+126 FNLDIP

-138 NALFESEGAGYD
+138 NALFDGTPYDAVDQVESI
-150 TTGQAESMQNLMDRY
+150 QNLIGRY
-165 ADIGEAFP
+165 NDIVEAFP
-173 AEIADTPAL
+173 AEIANDKAL

-197 ISAYA
+197 ITAYA

-228 YLLASITDAV
+228 YLLASITDTA
-238 KRAEANKEIKH
+238 KRAEANKEIKQ

-258 SERDTKETEADFFK
+258 SERDTKESEADFFK

-278 YADDIRERKKGAKP
+278 YAQDIRERKKGAKP

-300 EYHRWVRTNH
+300 EYHRWVRAKDD
-310 QLVGLN
+310 LIGLN
-316 ASEDFNRWVR
+316 TSDDFNRWVR

-332 ARVYLELLEACEGL
+332 ARVYLDLLDASETL

-372 MPTDD
+372 LPTDD
-377 ETTVKT
+377 ESTVKA
-383 KLRLTADYLDCWLN
+383 KLKLTADYLDCWLN
-397 RRLWNSR
+397 RRLWNFK

-425 SLEAL
+425 SLDAL
-430 REKLIAR
+430 RDKLITR
-437 LTSDEMEFPLDDQP
+437 LTNEQKELSLDDQP
-451 SLINWNAKSLHR
+451 YLNNWNAKSLHR
-463 QLARFIHWVEEKSGQ
+463 QLARFTHWLEEQSGQ

-498 LWANHFERHADEFA
+498 LWANHFERHTDEFA
-512 QREEFSSY
+512 HAQEFSAH
-520 RNRIGGLVLLPK
+520 RNRVGGLVLLPK
-532 RINASLN
+532 KINASLN
-539 DKTFADK
+539 DKAYSDK
-546 VAHYQKENLLA
+546 LEHYQSENLLA
-557 RSLHSACYQHNPG
+557 RSLHPMCYVHNPG
-570 FLQLI
+570 FLKLK
-575 ARTGLPFR
+575 AETGLPFEP
-583 SFDEFKKVSFD
+583 FTEFKKANFD
-594 ERDAAYQGIA
+594 ERFSLYKGIA
-604 KQLWSLSRL
+604 ELLWSADRL
-613 QATEQGS
+613 KEVA
-620 ENNVSA
+620 

>member
-1 MQEIQAKTRSVREL
+1 MKEIQAKTRSVREL

-28 EYKWQKKQMEELVTD
+28 EYKWQTKQIVELVSD
-43 LSGAFLDEYLPTH
+43 LTTAFLEEYQPQH
-56 ERKDVAGYGHYFL
+56 ERKDVASYGHYFL
-69 GSIVISQS
+69 GSIVISHS
-77 EDKKQIVDGQQR
+77 EEKKQIVDGQQR

-105 GKASAVAVEKMIF
+105 DRPDAVSIEKMIF
-118 SDEYGEKS
+118 SEEYGEKS
-126 FNLDIA
+126 FNLDIP

-138 NALFESEGAGYD
+138 NALFDGTPYDAVDQVESI
-150 TTGQAESMQNLMDRY
+150 QNLIGRY
-165 ADIGEAFP
+165 NDIEEAFP
-173 AEIADTPAL
+173 AEIANDKAL

-197 ISAYA
+197 ITAYA

-228 YLLASITDAV
+228 YLLASITDTA
-238 KRAEANKEIKH
+238 KRAEANKEIKQ

-258 SERDTKETEADFFK
+258 SERDTKESEADFFK

-278 YADDIRERKKGAKP
+278 YAQDIRERKKGAKP

-300 EYHRWVRTNH
+300 EYHRWVRAKDD
-310 QLVGLN
+310 LIGLN
-316 ASEDFNRWVR
+316 TSDDFNRWVR

-332 ARVYLELLEACEGL
+332 ARVYLELLDASETL

-372 MPTDD
+372 LPTDD
-377 ETTVKT
+377 EATVKA
-383 KLRLTADYLDCWLN
+383 KLKLTADYLDCWLN
-397 RRLWNSR
+397 RRLWNFK

-425 SLEAL
+425 SLDAL
-430 REKLIAR
+430 RDKLITR
-437 LTSDEMEFPLDDQP
+437 LTNEQKELSLDDQP
-451 SLINWNAKSLHR
+451 YLNNWNAKSLHR
-463 QLARFIHWVEEKSGQ
+463 QLARFTHWLEEQSGQ

-498 LWANHFERHADEFA
+498 LWANHFERHTDEFA
-512 QREEFSSY
+512 HAQEFSAH
-520 RNRIGGLVLLPK
+520 RNRVGGLVLLPK
-532 RINASLN
+532 KINASLN
-539 DKTFADK
+539 DKAYSDK
-546 VAHYQKENLLA
+546 LEHYQSENLLA
-557 RSLHSACYQHNPG
+557 RSLHPMCYVHNPG
-570 FLQLI
+570 FLKLK
-575 ARTGLPFR
+575 AETGLPFKA
-583 SFDEFKKVSFD
+583 FEEFKKANFGGRFSFYKSVA
-594 ERDAAYQGIA
+594 EC
-604 KQLWSLSRL
+604 L
-613 QATEQGS
+613 
-620 ENNVSA
+620 

>member
-1 MQEIQAKTRSVREL
+1 MQEIQARTRSVREL

-28 EYKWQKKQMEELVTD
+28 EYKWQTKQMEELVTD
-43 LSGAFLDEYLPTH
+43 LTSAFLEEYQPTH

-105 GKASAVAVEKMIF
+105 GKTNTVPVEKMIF
-118 SDEYGEKS
+118 SEEYGDKS
-126 FNLDIA
+126 FNLDIP

-138 NALFESEGAGYD
+138 NALFESEGVGYD
-150 TTGQAESMQNLMDRY
+150 TAGQAESMQNLMDRY
-165 ADIGEAFP
+165 ADIGDAFP
-173 AEIADTPAL
+173 ADIADTPAL

-207 TIFETM
+207 TIFESM

-228 YLLASITDAV
+228 YLLASITDTT
-238 KRAEANKEIKH
+238 KRAEANKEINQ

-258 SERDTKETEADFFK
+258 KDRETKESEADFFK

-278 YADDIRERKKGAKP
+278 YAGNIRERKKGAEP

-300 EYHRWVRTNH
+300 EYHRWVRNH
-310 QLVGLN
+310 HEAIGLH
-316 ASEDFNRWVR
+316 ASEDFNQWVR
-326 QDLRFF
+326 KDLRFF

-372 MPTDD
+372 LPTDD
-377 ETTVKT
+377 EATVRT

-397 RRLWNSR
+397 RRLWNFK

-425 SLEAL
+425 SLDAL
-430 REKLIAR
+430 REKLMAR
-437 LTSDEMEFPLDDQP
+437 LSSDEKDFALEDQP
-451 SLINWNAKSLHR
+451 RLNNWNAKSLHR
-463 QLARFIHWVEEKSGQ
+463 QLARFTHWVEVQSGQ

-498 LWANHFERHADEFA
+498 LWANHFERHADEFT
-512 QREEFSSY
+512 QREEFASY

-532 RINASLN
+532 KINASLN
-539 DKTFADK
+539 DKTYTDK

-570 FLQLI
+570 FLQLL
-575 ARTGLPFR
+575 ARTELPFKP
-583 SFDEFKKVSFD
+583 FDAFKKASFE
-594 ERDAAYQGIA
+594 ERFAAYQGIA
-604 KQLWSLSRL
+604 KLLWSLSRL
-613 QATEQGS
+613 QEVTDAA
-620 ENNVSA
+620 V

>member
-1 MQEIQAKTRSVREL
+1 MKEIKAQSRPVKEL
-15 LSDTKYGIDYYQR
+15 LTDTKYGIDYYQR
-28 EYKWQKKQMEELVTD
+28 EYKWQTKQIVELVSD
-43 LSGAFLDEYLPTH
+43 LTTAFLEEYQPQH
-56 ERKDVAGYGHYFL
+56 ERKDVASYGHYFL
-69 GSIVISQS
+69 GSIVISHS
-77 EDKKQIVDGQQR
+77 EEKKQIVDGQQR

-96 LIYLHNIQK
+96 LIYLHNIQNDRPDVV
-105 GKASAVAVEKMIF
+105 SIEKMIF
-118 SDEYGEKS
+118 SEEYGEKS
-126 FNLDIA
+126 FNLDIP

-138 NALFESEGAGYD
+138 NALFDGTPYDAVDQVESI
-150 TTGQAESMQNLMDRY
+150 QNLIGRY
-165 ADIGEAFP
+165 NDIVEAFP
-173 AEIADTPAL
+173 TEIANDKAL

-197 ISAYA
+197 ITAYA

-228 YLLASITDAV
+228 YLLASITDTA
-238 KRAEANKEIKH
+238 KRAEANKEIKQ

-258 SERDTKETEADFFK
+258 SERDTKESEADFFK

-278 YADDIRERKKGAKP
+278 YAQDIRERKKGAKP

-300 EYHRWVRTNH
+300 EYHRWVRAKDD
-310 QLVGLN
+310 LIGLN
-316 ASEDFNRWVR
+316 TSDDFNRWVR

-332 ARVYLELLEACEGL
+332 ARVYLELLDASETL

-372 MPTDD
+372 LPTDD
-377 ETTVKT
+377 EATVRA
-383 KLRLTADYLDCWLN
+383 KLKLTADYLDCWLN
-397 RRLWNSR
+397 RRLWNFK

-425 SLEAL
+425 PLDML
-430 REKLIAR
+430 RDKLITR
-437 LTSDEMEFPLDDQP
+437 LTNDQKELSLDDQP
-451 SLINWNAKSLHR
+451 YLNNWNAKSLHR
-463 QLARFIHWVEEKSGQ
+463 QLARFTHWLEEQSGQ

-512 QREEFSSY
+512 HAQEFSAH
-520 RNRIGGLVLLPK
+520 RNRVGGLVLLPK
-532 RINASLN
+532 KINASLN
-539 DKTFADK
+539 DKPYSYK
-546 VAHYQKENLLA
+546 VEHYLKENLLA
-557 RSLHSACYQHNPG
+557 RSLHSKCYENNPG
-570 FLQLI
+570 FLKLK
-575 ARTGLPFR
+575 AETGLPFIA
-583 SFDEFKKVSFD
+583 FTEFKKAHFD
-594 ERDAAYQGIA
+594 ERFNLYKGIA
-604 KQLWSLSRL
+604 ELLWSADRL
-613 QATEQGS
+613 KEVA
-620 ENNVSA
+620 

>member
-1 MQEIQAKTRSVREL
+1 MKEIQAKTRSVREL

-28 EYKWQKKQMEELVTD
+28 EYKWQTKQIVELVSD
-43 LSGAFLDEYLPTH
+43 LTTAFLQDYQPQH
-56 ERKDVAGYGHYFL
+56 ERKDVAAYGHYFL
-69 GSIVISQS
+69 GSIVISQPD
-77 EDKKQIVDGQQR
+77 EKKQIVDGQQR

-105 GKASAVAVEKMIF
+105 NWPGAVSIEKMIF
-118 SDEYGEKS
+118 SEEYGEKS
-126 FNLDIA
+126 FNLDIP

-138 NALFESEGAGYD
+138 NALFEGTPYD
-150 TTGQAESMQNLMDRY
+150 AVDQVESIQNLIGRY
-165 ADIGEAFP
+165 NDIVEAFP
-173 AEIADTPAL
+173 TEISDKQVL

-197 ISAYA
+197 ITAYA

-228 YLLASITDAV
+228 YLLASITDTA

-258 SERDTKETEADFFK
+258 SERDTKESEADFFK

-278 YADDIRERKKGAKP
+278 YAQGIRERKKGAKP

-300 EYHRWVRTNH
+300 EYHRWVRANDD
-310 QLVGLN
+310 LIGLN
-316 ASEDFNRWVR
+316 TRDDFSRWVR

-332 ARVYLELLEACEGL
+332 ARVYLELLDASETL

-372 MPTDD
+372 LPTDD
-377 ETTVKT
+377 EATVKA
-383 KLRLTADYLDCWLN
+383 KLKLTADYLDCWLN
-397 RRLWNSR
+397 RRLWNSK

-410 LQYATFLLTK
+410 LQYATFLLTR

-425 SLEAL
+425 PLDAL
-430 REKLIAR
+430 RNKLITR
-437 LTSDEMEFPLDDQP
+437 LTNDQIELPLDNQP
-451 SLINWNAKSLHR
+451 HLNNWNAKSLHR
-463 QLARFIHWVEEKSGQ
+463 QLARFTHWLEEQSGQ

-498 LWANHFERHADEFA
+498 LWANHFERHTDEFA
-512 QREEFSSY
+512 QAQEFSEH
-520 RNRIGGLVLLPK
+520 RNKVGGLVLLPK
-532 RINASLN
+532 KINASLN
-539 DKTFADK
+539 DKAYSDK
-546 VAHYQKENLLA
+546 LEHYQSENLLA
-557 RSLHSACYQHNPG
+557 RSLHPMCYVHNPG
-570 FLQLI
+570 FLKLK
-575 ARTGLPFR
+575 AETGLPFKA
-583 SFDEFKKVSFD
+583 FEEFKKANFN
-594 ERDAAYQGIA
+594 ERFNLYKGIA
-604 KQLWSLSRL
+604 ERLWSADRL
-613 QATEQGS
+613 KEVA
-620 ENNVSA
+620 

>member
-1 MQEIQAKTRSVREL
+1 MKEIQAKTRSVREL

-28 EYKWQKKQMEELVTD
+28 EYKWQTKQIVELVSD
-43 LSGAFLDEYLPTH
+43 LTTAFLEEYQPQH
-56 ERKDVAGYGHYFL
+56 ERKDVASYGHYFL
-69 GSIVISQS
+69 GSIVISQPD
-77 EDKKQIVDGQQR
+77 EKKQIVDGQQR

-105 GKASAVAVEKMIF
+105 DRPDAVSIEKMIF
-118 SDEYGEKS
+118 SAEYGDKS
-126 FNLDIA
+126 FNLDIP

-138 NALFESEGAGYD
+138 NALFDGTPYDAVDQVESI
-150 TTGQAESMQNLMDRY
+150 QNLIGRY
-165 ADIGEAFP
+165 NDIVEAFP
-173 AEIADTPAL
+173 AEVANDKAL

-197 ISAYA
+197 ITAYA

-228 YLLASITDAV
+228 YLLASITDTA

-258 SERDTKETEADFFK
+258 SERDTKESEADFFK

-278 YADDIRERKKGAKP
+278 YAQDIRERKKGAKP

-300 EYHRWVRTNH
+300 EYHRWVRAKDD
-310 QLVGLN
+310 LIGLN
-316 ASEDFNRWVR
+316 TSDDFDRWVR

-332 ARVYLELLEACEGL
+332 ARIYLELLGASETL
-346 KPGLESVRFNAD
+346 KPGLEAVRFNAD

-372 MPTDD
+372 LPTDD
-377 ETTVKT
+377 EATVKA
-383 KLRLTADYLDCWLN
+383 KLKLTADYLDCWLN
-397 RRLWNSR
+397 RRLWNFK

-425 SLEAL
+425 SLDAL
-430 REKLIAR
+430 RDKLITR
-437 LTSDEMEFPLDDQP
+437 LSNDQTELPLDDQP
-451 SLINWNAKSLHR
+451 YLNNWNAKSLHR
-463 QLARFIHWVEEKSGQ
+463 QLARFTHWLEEQSGQ
-478 PGRYLEYIV
+478 PGRYHEYII

-498 LWANHFERHADEFA
+498 LWANHFERHTDEFA
-512 QREEFSSY
+512 HTQEFSAH
-520 RNRIGGLVLLPK
+520 RNKVGGLVLLPK
-532 RINASLN
+532 KINASLN
-539 DKTFADK
+539 DKPYSDK
-546 VAHYQKENLLA
+546 LEHYQSENLLA
-557 RSLHSACYQHNPG
+557 RSLHPMCYVHNPG
-570 FLQLI
+570 FLKLKEK
-575 ARTGLPFR
+575 TGLPFKA
-583 SFDEFKKVSFD
+583 FTEFKKANLD
-594 ERDAAYQGIA
+594 ERFSLYKGIA
-604 KQLWSLSRL
+604 ELLWSADLL
-613 QATEQGS
+613 KEVA
-620 ENNVSA
+620 

>member
-1 MQEIQAKTRSVREL
+1 MKEIQAKTRSVREL

-28 EYKWQKKQMEELVTD
+28 EYKWQTKQIVELVSD
-43 LSGAFLDEYLPTH
+43 LTTAFLEEYQPQH
-56 ERKDVAGYGHYFL
+56 ERKDVASYGHYFL
-69 GSIVISQS
+69 GSIVISQLD
-77 EDKKQIVDGQQR
+77 DKKQIVDGQQR

-105 GKASAVAVEKMIF
+105 DRPDAVSVEKMIF

-126 FNLDIA
+126 FNLDIP

-138 NALFESEGAGYD
+138 NALFDGTPYDAVDQVESI
-150 TTGQAESMQNLMDRY
+150 QNLIGRY
-165 ADIGEAFP
+165 NDIVEAFP
-173 AEIADTPAL
+173 AEIADDKAL

-197 ISAYA
+197 ITAYA

-228 YLLASITDAV
+228 YLLASITDTA
-238 KRAEANKEIKH
+238 KRAEANKEIKQ

-258 SERDTKETEADFFK
+258 SERDTKESEADFFK

-278 YADDIRERKKGAKP
+278 YAQDIRERKKGAKP

-300 EYHRWVRTNH
+300 EYHRWVRAKDD
-310 QLVGLN
+310 LIGLN
-316 ASEDFNRWVR
+316 TSDDFNRWVR

-332 ARVYLELLEACEGL
+332 ARVYLELLDASEAL

-372 MPTDD
+372 LLTDD
-377 ETTVKT
+377 EASVKA
-383 KLRLTADYLDCWLN
+383 KLKLTADYLDCWLN
-397 RRLWNSR
+397 RRLWNFK

-425 SLEAL
+425 SLDAL
-430 REKLIAR
+430 RDKLITR
-437 LTSDEMEFPLDDQP
+437 LNSDQTELPLDDQP
-451 SLINWNAKSLHR
+451 YLNNWNAKSLHR
-463 QLARFIHWVEEKSGQ
+463 QLARFTHWLEEQSGQ

-512 QREEFSSY
+512 HAQEFSTH
-520 RNRIGGLVLLPK
+520 RNKVGGLVLLPK
-532 RINASLN
+532 KINASLN
-539 DKTFADK
+539 DKAYSDK
-546 VAHYQKENLLA
+546 LEHYQSENLLA
-557 RSLHSACYQHNPG
+557 RSLHPMCYVHNPG
-570 FLQLI
+570 FLKLKDE
-575 ARTGLPFR
+575 TGLPFNA
-583 SFDEFKKVSFD
+583 FTEFKKVNFD
-594 ERDAAYQGIA
+594 ERFSLYKGIA
-604 KQLWSLSRL
+604 ELLWSADRL
-613 QATEQGS
+613 KEVA
-620 ENNVSA
+620 

>member
-1 MQEIQAKTRSVREL
+1 MKEIQSKTRSVREL

-28 EYKWQKKQMEELVTD
+28 EYKWQTKQMVELVTD
-43 LSGAFLDEYLPTH
+43 LTTAFLEEYQPQH
-56 ERKDVAGYGHYFL
+56 ERKDVASYGHYFL
-69 GSIVISQS
+69 GSIVISQPD
-77 EDKKQIVDGQQR
+77 EKKQIVDGQQR
-89 LTSLTLL
+89 LTSLSLL
-96 LIYLHNIQK
+96 LIYLHNTQK
-105 GKASAVAVEKMIF
+105 DRADSVSIEKMIF
-118 SDEYGEKS
+118 SEEYGEKS
-126 FNLDIA
+126 FNLDIP

-138 NALFESEGAGYD
+138 NALFDGTPYDAVDQVESI
-150 TTGQAESMQNLMDRY
+150 QNLIGRY
-165 ADIGEAFP
+165 NDIVEAFP
-173 AEIADTPAL
+173 SEIANDKAL

-197 ISAYA
+197 ITAYA

-228 YLLASITDAV
+228 YLLASINDTA

-278 YADDIRERKKGAKP
+278 YAQDIRERKKGAKP

-300 EYHRWVRTNH
+300 EYHRWVRAKDD
-310 QLVGLN
+310 LIGLN
-316 ASEDFNRWVR
+316 TSDDFNRWVR
-326 QDLRFF
+326 QDFRFF
-332 ARVYLELLEACEGL
+332 ARVYLELLDASEAL

-372 MPTDD
+372 LPTDD
-377 ETTVKT
+377 EATVKS
-383 KLRLTADYLDCWLN
+383 KLKLTADYLDCWLN
-397 RRLWNSR
+397 RRLWNFK

-425 SLEAL
+425 SLDAL
-430 REKLIAR
+430 RDKLITR
-437 LTSDEMEFPLDDQP
+437 LTNEQKELPLDDQP
-451 SLINWNAKSLHR
+451 YLNNWNAKSLHR
-463 QLARFIHWVEEKSGQ
+463 QLARFTHWLEEQSGQ

-498 LWANHFERHADEFA
+498 LWANHFVRHTDEFA
-512 QREEFSSY
+512 HAQEFSTH
-520 RNRIGGLVLLPK
+520 RNKVGGLVLLPK
-532 RINASLN
+532 KINASLN
-539 DKTFADK
+539 DKAYGDK
-546 VAHYQKENLLA
+546 LEHYQSENLLA
-557 RSLHSACYQHNPG
+557 RSLHPMCYVHNPG
-570 FLQLI
+570 FLKLKTE
-575 ARTGLPFR
+575 TGLPFKA
-583 SFDEFKKVSFD
+583 FTAFKKANFD
-594 ERDAAYQGIA
+594 ERFSLYKGIA
-604 KQLWSLSRL
+604 ELLWSADRL
-613 QATEQGS
+613 KEVA
-620 ENNVSA
+620 